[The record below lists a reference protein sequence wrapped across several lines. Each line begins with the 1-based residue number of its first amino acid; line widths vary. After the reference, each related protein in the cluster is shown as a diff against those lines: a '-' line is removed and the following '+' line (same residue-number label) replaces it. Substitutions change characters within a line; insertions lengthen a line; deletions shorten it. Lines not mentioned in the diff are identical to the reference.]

1 MLLRGTRAAQ
11 YLRMSTDMQQYSL
24 ENQADAIAL
33 YAERHGFSI
42 VRTYEDAGRSGLSIG
57 KRFGLQE
64 LLKDI
69 ISGCAEFSVIL
80 VYDVSRWGRF
90 QDSDESAH
98 YEFLCKQAGVRIE
111 YCAEEFANDGSV
123 TASLLKTIKRA
134 MAGEFSRDLSK
145 RVFAGQARLAAKGY
159 HIGSMPGYGLRRYLI
174 DTDGTPKFELSPGE
188 YKNTHTERVIL
199 APGPIEEVRT
209 VRLIYELFV
218 TQSMPMK
225 RIARWLNERGMTYL
239 NGRPWTDWAIRDILS
254 NEKYIG
260 TSVYARTSK
269 KLGANY
275 RRNPPASW
283 IRGIGAFEPLVTKER
298 FTQAKRRLSSI
309 ALRYIHTE
317 NEMLDAL
324 SALWCKHGRLTN
336 TIVNDDKFCPTTFT
350 YKSRFGSLANAYEL
364 IRYRNTR
371 RTGVHLRLRRR
382 ICAEIHTEITKRGG
396 MVNFLGGSCRMLI
409 NDELTV
415 SIAMGFTPRGV
426 NYNWFQFA
434 FNGQRRPDFVI
445 VARLDDDGRILDY
458 YVLPFPFMT
467 RTRFFTASGR
477 SYRRLD
483 NFRLNSLD
491 PFYDLCGRS
500 ILGETDGP
508 STRHLATRS
517 TIQASQ

>member
-1 MLLRGTRAAQ
+1 MLSHGIRAAQ

-33 YAERHGFSI
+33 YAARQELTI
-42 VRTYEDAGRSGLSIG
+42 VRTYEDAGRSGLSIS
-57 KRFGLQE
+57 KRLGLQA

-69 ISGCAEFSVIL
+69 ISGQADFSVIL

-98 YEFLCKQAGVRIE
+98 YEFICKQAGVRIE
-111 YCAEEFANDGSV
+111 YCAEEFTNDGSV

-174 DTDGTPKFELSPGE
+174 DPDGNPKFELSVGE

-199 APGPIEEVRT
+199 VPGPIEEVRT

-218 TQSMPMK
+218 ARNLPMK
-225 RIARWLNERGMTYL
+225 RIASRLNEQGISYL
-239 NGRPWTDWAIRDILS
+239 QGRRWTDWAIRDVLS

-269 KLGANY
+269 KLGVNY
-275 RRNPPASW
+275 RRNPPTTW
-283 IRGIGAFEPLVTKER
+283 IRGIDAFEPLVTKQQ
-298 FTQAKRRLSSI
+298 FTEARRRLSAI

-336 TIVNDDKFCPTTFT
+336 TLVNDDKFCPATFT
-350 YKSRFGSLANAYEL
+350 YKNRFGSLANAYEL

-371 RTGVHLRLRRR
+371 RTGVHLRLKRTM
-382 ICAEIHTEITKRGG
+382 CKEIQTEITRRGG
-396 MVNFLGGSCRMLI
+396 TVEFLGGSCRMLI
-409 NDELTV
+409 NNELIAT
-415 SIAMGFTPRGV
+415 IAMGFTPRSAS
-426 NYNWFQFA
+426 YNWFQFTYS
-434 FNGQRRPDFVI
+434 GRRRPDLLI
-445 VARLDDDGRILDY
+445 VARINDDGRVFDY
-458 YVLPFPFMT
+458 YILPFPFLT
-467 RTRFFTASGR
+467 RTRYITASGR
-477 SYRRLD
+477 AYHRLES
-483 NFRLNSLD
+483 FRSESLE
-491 PFYDLCGRS
+491 PLYGLCGRAA
-500 ILGETDGP
+500 LKGVEYAT
-508 STRHLATRS
+508 TRHLTTRS
-517 TIQASQ
+517 AI